1 MIDKKCCFKPY
12 GTLYMA
18 ELPDT
23 CPTPNNLSQ
32 YGLLEVGNVT
42 EITRN
47 LAFNE
52 LTIPNLQTSAFGN
65 ACEYKVLDAE
75 TINIVFSCVKTENLR
90 IALGGTKTP
99 HTGVL
104 QTDEE
109 HTVPAD
115 AGCFFIPT
123 DFLIDTSETVT
134 VTGPAGTPTFVAG
147 TDYFVKSSGILLTE
161 NTTINNQVIEIT
173 YTSQDQTE
181 IDPSSLVGREYIL
194 HFDGNNA
201 VNGDALAFTYYRVKF
216 DPAETLPLLSEE
228 FLTLTV
234 EGEALVSQ
242 CFFNT
247 AGEGLRST
255 FDITD

>member
-23 CPTPNNLSQ
+23 CPTPLNLSQ

-75 TINIVFSCVKTENLR
+75 TINIIFSCVKTENLR
-90 IALGGTKTP
+90 IALGGNRTE
-99 HTGVL
+99 HTGVV

-123 DFLIDTSETVT
+123 NFLINTELAVT
-134 VTGPAGTPTFVAG
+134 VTDAGGVITYVLG
-147 TDYFVKSSGILLTE
+147 TDYFIKSSGILLTE
-161 NTTINNQVIEIT
+161 NTTIDNQLVEIT

-181 IDPSSLVGREYIL
+181 IDPSDLKGREYIL

-216 DPAETLPLLSEE
+216 DPAETLPLLSED
-228 FLTLTV
+228 FLTLAVT
-234 EGEALVSQ
+234 GEALISQ
-242 CFFNT
+242 CHFDN
-247 AGEGLRST
+247 AGNGLRST